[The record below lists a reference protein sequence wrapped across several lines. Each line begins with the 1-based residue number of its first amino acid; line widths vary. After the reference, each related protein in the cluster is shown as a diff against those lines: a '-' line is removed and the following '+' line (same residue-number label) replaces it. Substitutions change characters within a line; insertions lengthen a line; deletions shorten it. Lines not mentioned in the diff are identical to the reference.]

1 MDNPKHEWFAMLTI
15 SITEANIN
23 APRFSSVQYEVTK
36 TELEPVDS
44 ILLTTTA
51 TDSDFVSTHNINI
64 VVADVHAPGPSAQE
78 YAKSVKS
85 EWLVPVSYN
94 GVIGMFRYLPWYDS
108 GFVTKTYL

>member
-51 TDSDFVSTHNINI
+51 TDSDFVSTYTWI
-64 VVADVHAPGPSAQE
+64 
-78 YAKSVKS
+78 
-85 EWLVPVSYN
+85 
-94 GVIGMFRYLPWYDS
+94 
-108 GFVTKTYL
+108 